1 MVFLKTSTLM
11 CTWQFGFRNTRLK
24 SRDAEATKCGL
35 HGAPWMSRGKM
46 ITEAVPPVYSSFYKS
61 ISTVNV
67 FHKHLATN
75 IEKMETTHVDVY
87 WSSVSMYLHVCGC
100 VGVCGCEWKKEAK
113 KGWIQVFTSPI
124 PRHTPVT
131 NTDDKSQ
138 WLVTSHRTRMDTTQ
152 WTVVCSQQHNSRGDN
167 FAQHRRQASFLMHRL
182 EKEIWEW
189 RSFFSLSHRW
199 HAPSTGWRMAK
210 TSGRHVTHFSAALTS
225 RSCWSSRQH
234 FRSHVQ
240 AAPRCGRDKS
250 SAQEEVRV
258 PMLG

>member
-1 MVFLKTSTLM
+1 MWV
-11 CTWQFGFRNTRLK
+11 
-24 SRDAEATKCGL
+24 
-35 HGAPWMSRGKM
+35 
-46 ITEAVPPVYSSFYKS
+46 
-61 ISTVNV
+61 
-67 FHKHLATN
+67 
-75 IEKMETTHVDVY
+75 
-87 WSSVSMYLHVCGC
+87 C

-113 KGWIQVFTSPI
+113 KGWIQVFTSPF

-131 NTDDKSQ
+131 NTDDKCQ

-258 PMLG
+258 PILGSAARNFLSLYPKHKHVHNLVIGLFLFLCSGNARACSCTNRHWLPISHLSLWIFHRVKASLYFLQTAKVARTK